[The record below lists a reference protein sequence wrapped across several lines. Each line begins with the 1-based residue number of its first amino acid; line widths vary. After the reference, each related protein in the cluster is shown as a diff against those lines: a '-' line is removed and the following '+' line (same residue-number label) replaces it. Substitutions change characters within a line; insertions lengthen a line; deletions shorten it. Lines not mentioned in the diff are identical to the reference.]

1 MISENSM
8 SIKSRLPLK
17 IGILS
22 LSLVVQAAGAVAA
35 AVPFIMNDFS
45 DRTTAQI
52 QSILTL
58 PSMAIL
64 IFILLSSWFIKAL
77 GKKRT
82 VCLGLMIA
90 LVGGILPAFT
100 MNFGLILFARI
111 LFGAGLGLFNS
122 MTVSLIGDNFTGA
135 EQKNLLGIQ
144 SAVMTL
150 GNSLATFAA
159 GLLLTISWQASFLV
173 YLVILPILF
182 LFLFVYRN
190 VNEKPV
196 KTTQPSTT
204 ATKRRKLPLSVTL
217 GILTLFLF
225 FISLMVVITSSAL
238 LIQELALTNQGFL
251 STALA
256 IAGIFSSLVA
266 LAFGQI
272 TKLLKRFTPV
282 VVISFAMVGFFT
294 ITLAP
299 TMTVFFIGLL
309 VVYLANLVVPYVYS
323 VILSDVDPE
332 ANNLVV
338 SLAMVACNLGAF
350 SSPYVINFISQLLG
364 MTTAVMQV
372 RIAAGIMAIIA
383 LIFLFLAFNK
393 TTTPISKEEL

>member
-1 MISENSM
+1 M
-8 SIKSRLPLK
+8 
-17 IGILS
+17 
-22 LSLVVQAAGAVAA
+22 
-35 AVPFIMNDFS
+35 
-45 DRTTAQI
+45 
-52 QSILTL
+52 
-58 PSMAIL
+58 
-64 IFILLSSWFIKAL
+64 
-77 GKKRT
+77 
-82 VCLGLMIA
+82 
-90 LVGGILPAFT
+90 
-100 MNFGLILFARI
+100 
-111 LFGAGLGLFNS
+111 
-122 MTVSLIGDNFTGA
+122 
-135 EQKNLLGIQ
+135 
-144 SAVMTL
+144 
-150 GNSLATFAA
+150 
-159 GLLLTISWQASFLV
+159 
-173 YLVILPILF
+173 
-182 LFLFVYRN
+182 
-190 VNEKPV
+190 
-196 KTTQPSTT
+196 
-204 ATKRRKLPLSVTL
+204 
-217 GILTLFLF
+217 
-225 FISLMVVITSSAL
+225 
-238 LIQELALTNQGFL
+238 ALTNQGFL

-350 SSPYVINFISQLLG
+350 SSPYVINFISQLFG